1 GGDVVSMHKD
11 DNIWVG
17 ANQGDEIVVVYP
29 TGKAI
34 AKLGDFNGLTKDGVA
49 RGLLFPASPVFSRD
63 KQVLYVT
70 NLALDIRLFGLAQ
83 SADSQ
88 WTAQVKRYSVSKLK
102 ARIPPAFDK
111 Q

>member
-1 GGDVVSMHKD
+1 VVD
-11 DNIWVG
+11 
-17 ANQGDEIVVVYP
+17 P

-34 AKLGDFNGLTKDGVA
+34 AKLGDFNGLTKDGLG

-63 KQVLYVT
+63 KQTLYVT

-83 SADSQ
+83 SGDSQ

-102 ARIPPAFDK
+102 ARIPPSFDK